1 MLLHIQT
8 DSEQTTVPQSG
19 CHVTRRGSAYAR
31 RPVPQY
37 APKSQAWITVDRS
50 YVQSNLFL
58 PNKIRIALDRGT
70 MSAPSNHDDGSSW
83 YTSKLCLV
91 GVVLLWCGWRLWTFT
106 LSPLLNPSQPKT
118 LPYSIPWVGHIASFV
133 RNGNGLITKGR
144 LHFGNKREP
153 FALVLGGQYVYVI
166 TSAKDV
172 TAIFR
177 NTTQLTFDAYVEDMQ
192 LRFGASPAAVKAIW
206 AKPQDYF
213 LQDRLKNGGFPNPH
227 GKALAHVS
235 EAIFKAQLYPGDKL
249 NALSTKFLNTIME
262 RANWESTSSS
272 VILERNHN
280 DTERL
285 VSLHRWTRDVL
296 LYAATRAFFG
306 EALFKLDPNV
316 LDHFAEFDE
325 DSWQF
330 TYQVPERFARKTY
343 RAKATTQNVFDRY
356 FDLPASERS
365 DANWMILT
373 LESEMRAI
381 GIESRDISAYLL
393 MIYWVI
399 NGNAW
404 KAAYWLCSFIL
415 FNPELKASLERDLK
429 PLFQDDKMPEP
440 SLLMKHMESLPHL
453 MAAYNETLRICT
465 SSVTVRNVLEDCVV
479 GTSRFQKGSRI
490 LIPFLQMMM
499 DENVFGARPEEFRH
513 ERFLEKP
520 SLAKDPS
527 FRPFGGGLTYCP
539 GRFMAQHEIFMLVA
553 LAFGRFDSTLPEAEQ
568 QFPQME
574 TKKPCLG
581 MMGPAAGH
589 DLHVTL
595 RRRD

>member
-1 MLLHIQT
+1 MSSST
-8 DSEQTTVPQSG
+8 DIDV
-19 CHVTRRGSAYAR
+19 V
-31 RPVPQY
+31 
-37 APKSQAWITVDRS
+37 
-50 YVQSNLFL
+50 
-58 PNKIRIALDRGT
+58 
-70 MSAPSNHDDGSSW
+70 SSW
-83 YTSKLCLV
+83 YNSKLGLIFL
-91 GVVLLWCGWRLWTFT
+91 VLLWCGWRFWTFT
-106 LSPLLNPSQPKT
+106 LSPRLNPTRPKT
-118 LPYSIPWVGHIASFV
+118 LTYSVPWVGHIASFV

-144 LHFGNKREP
+144 LHFQNTREP

-166 TSAKDV
+166 TSAKDT

-177 NTTQLTFDAYVEDMQ
+177 NTSQITFDAYVEDMQ
-192 LRFGASPAAVKAIW
+192 LRFGASPGAVKAIW
-206 AKPQDYF
+206 AKPQEFF
-213 LQDRLKNGGFPNPH
+213 LRDRLQNGGFPNPH

-235 EAIFKAQLYPGDKL
+235 EAIFKAQLYPGEKL
-249 NALSTKFLNTIME
+249 NALSTNFLKIIIE
-262 RANWESTSSS
+262 RADWKSISES
-272 VILERNHN
+272 VILERNRD

-316 LDHFAEFDE
+316 LDYFATFDE

-343 RAKATTQNVFDRY
+343 QAKAITQHVFDRY
-356 FDLPASERS
+356 FDLPARERS

-415 FNPELKASLERDLK
+415 FNPELKASLEKDLR
-429 PLFQDDKMPEP
+429 PLFRDDTVPEP
-440 SLLMKHMESLPHL
+440 AALMKQMEDFPQLT
-453 MAAYNETLRICT
+453 AAYNETLRICT

-479 GTSRFQKGSRI
+479 GTSHFQKGSRV

-499 DENVFGARPEEFRH
+499 DEAVFGDKPEEFRH

-520 SLAKDPS
+520 ARAKDPS

-539 GRFMAQHEIFMLVA
+539 GRFMAQHEIFMVVA
-553 LAFGRFDSTLPEAEQ
+553 LLFGKLGVSLPEGVQA
-568 QFPQME
+568 FPKME

-581 MMGPAAGH
+581 MMGPAKGH
-589 DLHVTL
+589 DLHVNVCKNC
-595 RRRD
+595 